1 MLGIIV
7 VTTSTHGEQLYV
19 EGWSRRISLSNVL
32 IPKAV
37 HLSAHTHSEGENLEW
52 DLSAM
57 ELLQNLEA
65 EWGGWTRAG
74 GGDVEDVGSTETV
87 SNTNVLTFCVPHL
100 CFILL
105 PDFWSCVGVK

>member
-37 HLSAHTHSEGENLEW
+37 HLSAHTPKEKISNGIYRRWNYCRTW
-52 DLSAM
+52 RR
-57 ELLQNLEA
+57 
-65 EWGGWTRAG
+65 GGVDGRAG

-105 PDFWSCVGVK
+105 PDFWSCR